1 MNIFLQQNESV
12 HLKQAGIL
20 GGKKEI
26 QNTEFKSST
35 KNLRMNI
42 KKVSM
47 KLALEGTYYMLNPIT
62 LSFNM

>member
-35 KNLRMNI
+35 KKSKDEYKKSKYEASTGRNLLHAKSNY
-42 KKVSM
+42 S
-47 KLALEGTYYMLNPIT
+47 L
-62 LSFNM
+62 F